1 MKRVVLLS
9 STVAILVGAGLA
21 AVIGKIALDHNP
33 QDEFRACIKTVIGA
47 PVECHYT
54 SQWFGLLVIFFV
66 IGFVPTMMIMAVV
79 GRCKDGAPTP
89 ATDAL
94 LNPTAMG

>member
-33 QDEFRACIKTVIGA
+33 QDELRACIKTVIGRPSNA
-47 PVECHYT
+47 TTPVNG
-54 SQWFGLLVIFFV
+54 SAFS
-66 IGFVPTMMIMAVV
+66 
-79 GRCKDGAPTP
+79 
-89 ATDAL
+89 
-94 LNPTAMG
+94 